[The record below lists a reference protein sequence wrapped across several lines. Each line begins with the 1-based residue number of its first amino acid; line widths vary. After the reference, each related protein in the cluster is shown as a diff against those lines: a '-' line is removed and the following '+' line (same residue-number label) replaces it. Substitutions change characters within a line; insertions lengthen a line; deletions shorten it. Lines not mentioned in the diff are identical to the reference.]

1 MPVGR
6 ERVDFMTENDQIHCK
21 LLSFLLEYPDTS
33 WSTNFEEIREI
44 IPAVTDEQR
53 RQLLRGFLDYARNT
67 PLIELQ
73 EVYTQ
78 AFDLDPDTSLHLSYH
93 LIGDSEDR
101 GKVLAGLLWI
111 YHREGFDAAIGELPD
126 YLPMMLE
133 FLSVCPEPED
143 AALLWSCLGTV
154 AALAERLEEKKHPYA
169 ELMRLA
175 ANILQPHA
183 AALSDQRSKEV

>member
-1 MPVGR
+1 
-6 ERVDFMTENDQIHCK
+6 
-21 LLSFLLEYPDTS
+21 
-33 WSTNFEEIREI
+33 
-44 IPAVTDEQR
+44 
-53 RQLLRGFLDYARNT
+53 
-67 PLIELQ
+67 
-73 EVYTQ
+73 
-78 AFDLDPDTSLHLSYH
+78 
-93 LIGDSEDR
+93 
-101 GKVLAGLLWI
+101 
-111 YHREGFDAAIGELPD
+111 
-126 YLPMMLE
+126 MMLE